1 MKKIIIIVLLY
12 FFQTGLALS
21 EEIYNYEGL
30 YRITG
35 AQVFVFNKKYHN
47 NLDKFFQEVT
57 SKGINTVFVRVFHN
71 LHDRSHFNVPNK
83 CKSGVYFK
91 TKHSCVVYDILPE
104 VISSARKYNVKV
116 YGWMATRSLSF
127 LKTEDNMSKSLS
139 PSGSNVAGYGANIFK
154 EEVREKIKNLY
165 IDLAKYDLDGILIQ
179 DDFIIKYSEGSDKF
193 AKKIFEQETGIS
205 LKASNFFGGVKEY
218 NGRKIYKDYKEDF
231 YVWADWK
238 SRHLLELF
246 KEIRMGVKYIN
257 PAIKFA
263 VNIYYETPLNERT
276 GLAWYSQKIGQLL
289 DNGADYLAVMGYSEQ
304 IGEEQNLDENGKIK
318 YISRIADSAV
328 KQTGDARRVIMKLQ
342 TRSFLGKG
350 MLSIDEYKRICRNI
364 VLKHKNIST
373 TDVPVFSSKDIYV
386 CR

>member
-21 EEIYNYEGL
+21 EEIYKYEGL

-35 AQVFVFNKKYHN
+35 AQVFVFEKKYLN

-57 SKGINTVFVRVFHN
+57 SKGVNTVFVRVFHN
-71 LHDRSHFNVPNK
+71 LHDRSHFNIPVK

-91 TKHSCVVYDILPE
+91 TDEACVVYDILPE
-104 VISSARKYNVKV
+104 VIASARKYNVKV

-139 PSGSNVAGYGANIFK
+139 PAGSDVTGYGANIFK
-154 EEVREKIKNLY
+154 KEVRQKIKNLY

-193 AKKIFEQETGIS
+193 AKEIFEQETGIS
-205 LKASNFFGGVKEY
+205 LKSANFFGGIKEY
-218 NGRKIYKDYKEDF
+218 NGRKIFDKYKEDF

-246 KEIRMGVKYIN
+246 KEIRMEVKYIN

-276 GLAWYSQKIGQLL
+276 GLSWYSQKISNLL

-304 IGEEQNLDENGKIK
+304 IGMEQNLNEDGKVK
-318 YISRIADSAV
+318 YIGRIADSAV

-350 MLSIDEYKRICRNI
+350 MLNKSEYKRICSYILR
-364 VLKHKNIST
+364 HKNIST

>member
-1 MKKIIIIVLLY
+1 MKKIIIALLLY

-21 EEIYNYEGL
+21 EEIYKYEGL

-35 AQVFVFNKKYHN
+35 AQVFVFDKKYLN

-71 LHDRSHFNVPNK
+71 LHDRSHFNIPIN

-91 TKHSCVVYDILPE
+91 TKYACAAYDLLPE
-104 VISSARKYNVKV
+104 VIAYAHKYNVKV

-139 PSGSNVAGYGANIFK
+139 PAGSNVTGYGANIFK
-154 EEVREKIKNLY
+154 KEIREKIKKLY

-179 DDFIIKYSEGSDKF
+179 DDFIIKYSEGSDSF
-193 AKKIFEQETGIS
+193 AKELFEKETGIS

-246 KEIRMGVKYIN
+246 KEIRQEVKYIN

-289 DNGADYLAVMGYSEQ
+289 NNGADYLAVMGYSEQ

-328 KQTGDARRVIMKLQ
+328 KQTGNAERVIMKLQ
-342 TRSFLGKG
+342 TRSFSGRG
-350 MLSIDEYKRICRNI
+350 MLNKEEYKRICKSI
-364 VLKHKNIST
+364 LAKHKNIST
-373 TDVPVFSSKDIYV
+373 ADVPVFSSKDVYV